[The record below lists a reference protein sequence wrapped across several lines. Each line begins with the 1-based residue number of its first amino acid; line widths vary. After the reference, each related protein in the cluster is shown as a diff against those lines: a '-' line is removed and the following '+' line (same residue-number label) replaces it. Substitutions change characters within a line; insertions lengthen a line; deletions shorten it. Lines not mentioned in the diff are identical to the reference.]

1 MNISEFNKPAKDK
14 VAKIS
19 EALETMYG
27 FKIYDTQ
34 DIKKL
39 YDVKKSLKQKI
50 AELEASL
57 PFNTYSTNSKYTQAL
72 LLKEAVENM
81 IKTQEAKAKPDF
93 LDMDKDGD
101 KKEPMKKAV
110 KDKKVKEEVAETEE
124 SKDEEAKEE
133 KATNIVEEKMIEIKK
148 LLEQEVEKAEIV
160 IAAKSIVDELQN
172 MIEDLGK
179 LQNDELGAIVDQ
191 MSYQYGGDAAANF
204 NTAVASQLDSLL
216 SSIKSAKEAVNN
228 EVLVLTGEAPAQS
241 DMAATDSD
249 LGDMG
254 TDIEDPVADMP
265 ADDLTG
271 GDDAASGPEEEP
283 LGRAKKA

>member
-1 MNISEFNKPAKDK
+1 
-14 VAKIS
+14 
-19 EALETMYG
+19 
-27 FKIYDTQ
+27 
-34 DIKKL
+34 
-39 YDVKKSLKQKI
+39 
-50 AELEASL
+50 
-57 PFNTYSTNSKYTQAL
+57 
-72 LLKEAVENM
+72 M
-81 IKTQEAKAKPDF
+81 IKTQEDKNVKMCPEACCGKPVTECSCGPDCKHCDCNAKNN
-93 LDMDKDGD
+93 
-101 KKEPMKKAV
+101 E
-110 KDKKVKEEVAETEE
+110 VKEELSAKQKKLPAGLQKAIAKKQGDKPAED
-124 SKDEEAKEE
+124 K
-133 KATNIVEEKMIEIKK
+133 KADKVEEKMIEIKK

-204 NTAVASQLDSLL
+204 NTAVASQLETLL
-216 SSIKSAKEAVNN
+216 GSIKSAKEAVNN

-241 DMAATDSD
+241 DMSATDSD

-254 TDIEDPVADMP
+254 TDIEDPVDDLP

-271 GDDAASGPEEEP
+271 GDDAASGPVDEP

>member
-110 KDKKVKEEVAETEE
+110 KDKEVKEEVAETEE
-124 SKDEEAKEE
+124 LKVKETKEE
-133 KATNIVEEKMIEIKK
+133 KATDKVEEKMIEIKK

>member
-110 KDKKVKEEVAETEE
+110 KDKEVKEEVAETEE
-124 SKDEEAKEE
+124 LKVKETKEE
-133 KATNIVEEKMIEIKK
+133 KATDKVEEKMIEIKK

-204 NTAVASQLDSLL
+204 NTAVASQLETLL
-216 SSIKSAKEAVNN
+216 GSIKSAKEAVNN